1 MIGNA
6 NSSVDANASY
16 LKKEQKEVTLV
27 MDVSEGVT
35 KQWKEAILQNAGL
48 KQLISKLYNSTLFVS

>member
-16 LKKEQKEVTLV
+16 LKKEQNEVTLV